1 MIGYDS
7 DDYWEDAPWVK
18 RLTFTRNCANVKMKG
33 GDCME
38 GYYSVSE
45 YARIMGKDPGNI
57 RRNLINGKIRGEKI
71 GKQWVIPKDATYPKD
86 NRVKSGKYQD
96 WRKLIQIRRNNPD
109 LMKALIKMCGELGA
123 VYGSMLERIILYGS
137 YARGEETIE
146 SDVDIALILNGVQSE
161 KIHDLMTDIVVDYE
175 LEQGVT
181 LSVISIDKGQYQQ
194 WNSTLPFYK
203 NISKEGIVLWKTA

>member
-1 MIGYDS
+1 
-7 DDYWEDAPWVK
+7 
-18 RLTFTRNCANVKMKG
+18 
-33 GDCME
+33 ME

-109 LMKALIKMCGELGA
+109 LMKALIKMCGELEA

-146 SDVDIALILNGVQSE
+146 SDGDIALILNGVQSE